1 MLEAKL
7 ALLLIALG
15 PNPKANTDDAERPKT
30 TLAPE
35 TAEHYAEAKRLL
47 ARGRAAESLKVLAKS
62 KGSLIADREALL
74 RGDALLALGQKE
86 QAREA
91 YLFAHE
97 NGEIKLV
104 RGRAARG
111 LINVAKLT
119 KRHEEQLRFIDVLLA
134 DKSVRQRPSLLLERA
149 VLLER
154 SGQRKAAAE
163 AAFRL
168 QVDYPASK
176 VAREAETLLDRLAT
190 KGVTPPVASSRVALV
205 RAKNLFRDGA
215 WDQAEDALAALAAKH
230 PELQLD
236 IELARAELLQKR
248 GKRSEE
254 LEVLQRLYRTG
265 LDAKTGPDVLDRLA
279 RLSMKRDDNE
289 LAMKYFDEL
298 TERFPESSLA
308 PEAGFFSAWLP
319 YNGGDY
325 TEASRRFLVFAGA
338 HRKWS
343 RRAEALWFAGWSAF
357 LAENGALA
365 RRAFDQLREEHPT
378 SEMGVFAHYWMG
390 RIREREKDLTNARLE
405 YREVLKTAPLSYYGH
420 WAERRLAALEE
431 PRRFVPP
438 PAQKPTTLKDALAVL
453 GAERPR
459 SVDRALALHAAG
471 VLEEALEELQVA
483 HLRLKKIR
491 DTKGRVMVAEMLDQL
506 GAHHEAFLLAMGITR
521 DGSELARGEPYAWRA
536 WRLAYPKAFWK
547 DVEASAKVHEIDPLL
562 VLSIMRTESH
572 FRPYVTSRA
581 GARGLMQIM
590 PNTAKMIGRAADGG
604 AAHAA
609 RFRQPESNIWLGA
622 WYLKQLLGRYDGQLA
637 LAIGAYNAGPRAM
650 DRWVAERKDLELDVF
665 VETISYR
672 ETRRYVRRVLE
683 TYAVYKR
690 LEGAGEVVLESVR
703 GVKPA
708 EDAVSF

>member
-1 MLEAKL
+1 MLAAKF
-7 ALLLIALG
+7 ALLLIASG
-15 PNPKANTDDAERPKT
+15 PTPKANTEDAERPEV
-30 TLAPE
+30 APALE
-35 TAEHYAEAKRLL
+35 SAEHYAEAKRLL
-47 ARGRAAESLKVLAKS
+47 ARGRAAESLKALAK
-62 KGSLIADREALL
+62 KKNSLIPDREALL
-74 RGDALLALGQKE
+74 RGDALLALGQRE

-97 NGEIKLV
+97 HGELKIV
-104 RGRAARG
+104 RGRATRG

-119 KRHEEQLRFIDVLLA
+119 KRYEEHLRFIDVLLA

-149 VLLER
+149 TLLER
-154 SGQRKAAAE
+154 AGQRKAAAE

-176 VAREAETLLDRLAT
+176 VAREAEVLLDRLAK
-190 KGVTPPVASSRVALV
+190 KGVSPPVTSARVALV

-215 WDQAEDALAALAAKH
+215 WEQAEDALSALAEKH
-230 PELQLD
+230 PELELD
-236 IELARAELLQKR
+236 VELARAELLQKR

-265 LDAKTGPDVLDRLA
+265 LDAKSGPDVLDRLA

-325 TEASRRFLVFAGA
+325 GEASRRFLTFAGA
-338 HRKWS
+338 HRRWP
-343 RRAEALWFAGWSAF
+343 RRAEALWFAGWAAF

-390 RIREREKDLTNARLE
+390 RIREREKDLPNARLE

-431 PRRFVPP
+431 GRTFGPP
-438 PAQKPTTLKDALAVL
+438 PTQKPTSMKEALAVL
-453 GAERPR
+453 GTDRPR
-459 SVDRALALHAAG
+459 SIDRALSLHAAG

-483 HLRLKKIR
+483 HQKLKKIR
-491 DTKGRVMVAEMLDQL
+491 DTRGRVMIAEMLDHL
-506 GAHHEAFLLAMGITR
+506 GAHHEAFLLAMGITK

-547 DVEASAKVHEIDPLL
+547 DVEASSKVHDIDPLL

-590 PNTAKMIGRAADGG
+590 PNTARMIGRAADGG

-622 WYLKQLLGRYDGQLA
+622 WYLKQLLQRYDGQLA

-650 DRWVAERKDLELDVF
+650 DRWVAERSDLDLDVF
-665 VETISYR
+665 VETVSYR
-672 ETRRYVRRVLE
+672 ETRRYIRRVLE
-683 TYAVYKR
+683 TYSVYKR
-690 LEGAGEVVLESVR
+690 LEGSGIVEFETVR
-703 GVKPA
+703 AVKPT
-708 EDAVSF
+708 EGAVSF